1 MQRFILSGLLLVLSV
16 VAHSQIY
23 KWVDQ
28 EGNIQYT
35 DQPPQPGTAK
45 DASKLNYNSPVSPP
59 SDNNASSSARIDE
72 EMRAF
77 KKRRISK
84 QEEESKQQ
92 TQADENKK
100 KCHDAQGKL
109 TVFRDTP
116 RLRLPNGNGEVVYVD
131 DDVREKNILEA
142 QKNIT
147 KYCK

>member
-1 MQRFILSGLLLVLSV
+1 MRRFILSGLLLVLSIA
-16 VAHSQIY
+16 AHGQIY

-28 EGNIQYT
+28 AGNIQYT
-35 DQPPQPGTAK
+35 DQPPQTGAAK
-45 DASKLNYNSPVSPP
+45 EASKLNYKPPVAS
-59 SDNNASSSARIDE
+59 SAANNANSSARIDE
-72 EMRAF
+72 EMRSF

-92 TQADENKK
+92 TQAEENKK

-147 KYCK
+147 KHCK